1 VSLLFQPRCLPP
13 HPAEGTRSYRSST
26 GCEERADLATGDP
39 AIDLERLSRALAH
52 ERLGRDDA
60 FSEVEFSADTEVVE
74 GAGCTEWS
82 VTARRI
88 GREGGRIT
96 LRGVTVAEFSGER
109 IASFRQYWDE
119 VALHERSGRLPRD

>member
-1 VSLLFQPRCLPP
+1 VGLLFQPRSLPL

-26 GCEERADLATGDP
+26 GCEASPGLATGDP
-39 AIDLERLSRALAH
+39 ANDLEWLSRALAQ
-52 ERLGRDDA
+52 ERLGREHA
-60 FSEVEFSADTEVVE
+60 FSEVEFSADTEVVD

-82 VTARRI
+82 VTARRT
-88 GREGGRIT
+88 GRDGARIT

-119 VALHERSGRLPRD
+119 LVLHECEGRVPRD